1 MNAEPRVRLTAH
13 ALAAWERGDLLA
25 ALSKSG
31 LPVDDLQEPGRLFW
45 RFELNDVPVGFGGLE
60 IHDGHALLRSV
71 MTLPPVR
78 RRGIGRVI
86 VGALEAEAQMH
97 KCHSVW
103 ALTAGYEDM
112 FARLGYRKFDR
123 NDVPEAIRA
132 TRQYADLC
140 PADAQVMMKPV

>member
-1 MNAEPRVRLTAH
+1 MNVAPRVRLTAH

-60 IHDGHALLRSV
+60 IHQDHALLRSV

-78 RRGIGRVI
+78 KRGIGRAI
-86 VGALEAEAQMH
+86 VSVLEAEAQMH
-97 KCHSVW
+97 NCRSVW
-103 ALTAGYEDM
+103 VLTAGYEDM
-112 FARLGYRKFDR
+112 FARLGYRKCDR
-123 NDVPEAIRA
+123 KDVPEAIRT
-132 TRQYADLC
+132 TRQYADLS
-140 PADAQVMMKPV
+140 PADAQVMMKRV